1 MLDPECV
8 QRRMERTVWAS
19 SGRQGGYLNAA
30 GRNPTLRPASALAFR
45 RATRHLNLADDDVLP
60 AGDGR

>member
-1 MLDPECV
+1 
-8 QRRMERTVWAS
+8 MERTVWAS
-19 SGRQGGYLNAA
+19 SGRQGGYLDAA